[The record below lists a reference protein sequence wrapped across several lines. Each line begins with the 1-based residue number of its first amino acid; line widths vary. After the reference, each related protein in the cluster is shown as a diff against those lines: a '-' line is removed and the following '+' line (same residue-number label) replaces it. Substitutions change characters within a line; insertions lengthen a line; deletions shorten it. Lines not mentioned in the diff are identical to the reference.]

1 MADGLPGCSASHS
14 RVSAAPVAA
23 MPYMKGVI
31 NTANSLVGSSMLA
44 MPFVLSKCGIILGF
58 VVIIVCGLL
67 CETSCHLLCVV
78 TKASQRGS
86 YEELGRAVFGSLGK
100 RAVQLAMCLC
110 MVNCMVVWFV
120 VLGTIL
126 PRLAAEY
133 GFIEA
138 AGPEARMNVLFV
150 VAACVVF
157 PISLLKNVMGAIAML
172 SQISM
177 AFYSCF
183 ALWTISLGGGAFAE
197 MRWIKHVPWWDW
209 EGLSTCVPIVSAALT
224 AQTQFFMIYQNMPNN
239 SISEMRSCVF
249 WACVI
254 VCLTY
259 MTVGSFGTHMS
270 LDSSSRRTMFHGRQG
285 RRTSSSLDCVTSLR
299 TSCQLSSRAYSQT
312 DFNWALH
319 FRLSFQIF

>member
-1 MADGLPGCSASHS
+1 LADGLPGCSASQS
-14 RVSAAPVAA
+14 RVSAASAAA
-23 MPYMKGVI
+23 MPYMKGVM

-254 VCLTY
+254 VRVCCFPLFSCAYPLAVSLTP
-259 MTVGSFGTHMS
+259 
-270 LDSSSRRTMFHGRQG
+270 
-285 RRTSSSLDCVTSLR
+285 
-299 TSCQLSSRAYSQT
+299 
-312 DFNWALH
+312 W
-319 FRLSFQIF
+319 

>member
-1 MADGLPGCSASHS
+1 
-14 RVSAAPVAA
+14 
-23 MPYMKGVI
+23 MPYMKGVV

-44 MPFVLSKCGIILGF
+44 MPFVLSKCGLILGT
-58 VVIIVCGLL
+58 VLIIVCGLL

-86 YEELGRAVFGSLGK
+86 YEELGRAVFGGPGK
-100 RAVQLAMCLC
+100 RVVQVAMCMC
-110 MVNCMVVWFV
+110 MVNAMVVWFV

-138 AGPEARMNVLFV
+138 ATPEARMQVLAV

-157 PISLLKNVMGAIAML
+157 PISLLKNVMGAIALL

-177 AFYSCF
+177 AFYAAF
-183 ALWTISLGGGAFAE
+183 ALWTVSLGGSAFVE

-209 EGLSTCVPIVSAALT
+209 EGLTTCVPIVSAALT
-224 AQTQFFMIYQNMPNN
+224 AQTQFFLIYQNMPNN

-254 VCLTY
+254 VRCTADTIMVLALGLTTLY
-259 MTVGSFGTHMS
+259 VLNAIVACCFVYAVAPTGVPDLH
-270 LDSSSRRTMFHGRQG
+270 DSWIVRVRTCR
-285 RRTSSSLDCVTSLR
+285 
-299 TSCQLSSRAYSQT
+299 
-312 DFNWALH
+312 
-319 FRLSFQIF
+319 